1 MGNAQTVKRAVNGT
15 VPVVLRTVQLSIK
28 NIRKSIDKIY
38 FLINIFNG
46 NDVFQVLLL
55 NKTAYLANDVY
66 DFLS

>member
-1 MGNAQTVKRAVNGT
+1 MNLKRFHIS
-15 VPVVLRTVQLSIK
+15 LIQW
-28 NIRKSIDKIY
+28 NITYNNYIADENSSAFIDKIY